1 MLDILSTT
9 AVIKPGQVI
18 YTNLYSRGYGV
29 VVGIHGKQRCEP
41 GATLQD
47 RATFDIVF
55 RATGQ
60 QTKQLPESILRG
72 VQWKVFSE
80 VATPAEVQALVFQAE
95 QYAEQQAYEAAS
107 EQARHALA
115 VAQLRVDPAYQ
126 HLEQTTQDCC
136 HSKLAV
142 RNIRK
147 ALKAAFPKVKFSV
160 RSDYSAAR
168 VRWEDG
174 PTVEAVDAVVK
185 QFKAGRFDGMT
196 DSYEY
201 SRSPFG
207 DVFGSI
213 QYTFT
218 SREHSDSL
226 VRHAIHQ
233 AFIRHADDLAGADV
247 ASVAAFRSGSLWR
260 VPVDLGSIDNL
271 QQLVGRIASCTCVS
285 DGGMTTDWD

>member
-1 MLDILSTT
+1 MHDFLPTA
-9 AVIKPGQVI
+9 AVIKVGQVI

-29 VVGIHGKQRCEP
+29 VVATKGKQSCEP
-41 GATLQD
+41 GATPQD

-55 RATGQ
+55 RSTGQ
-60 QTKQLPESILRG
+60 QSKQLPESILRG

-80 VATPAEVQALVFQAE
+80 VATAAEVQALVFQAE
-95 QYAEQQAYEAAS
+95 QYAEQQAYDAAS

-115 VAQLRVDPAYQ
+115 VAQLRVDPAYEY
-126 HLEQTTQDCC
+126 LEQTAEAGC

-168 VRWEDG
+168 VRWTDG
-174 PTVEAVDAVVK
+174 PTVAAVDDVVK
-185 QFKAGRFDGMT
+185 RFKAGNFDGMT
-196 DSYEY
+196 DCYEY

-218 SREHSDSL
+218 SREYSDSL
-226 VRHAIHQ
+226 IQHAIHQ
-233 AFIRHADDLAGADV
+233 AFIRHAEDLAGVDS
-247 ASVAAFRSGSLWR
+247 ASVADFRNGRLSRIYVELPR
-260 VPVDLGSIDNL
+260 AADL
-271 QQLVGRIASCTCVS
+271 QQLVWQLLGLSQVNAIGVV
-285 DGGMTTDWD
+285 TTA

>member
-1 MLDILSTT
+1 MHDFLSTA
-9 AVIKPGQVI
+9 AVIKTGQVI

-29 VVGIHGKQRCEP
+29 VVGINGKQRCEP
-41 GATLQD
+41 GATPQD

-80 VATPAEVQALVFQAE
+80 VATPAEIQALVFQAE
-95 QYAEQQAYEAAS
+95 QHAEQQAYEAAS

-115 VAQLRVDPAYQ
+115 VAQLRVDPAYE
-126 HLEQTTQDCC
+126 HLEQTAEAGCQ
-136 HSKLAV
+136 SKLAV

-168 VRWEDG
+168 VRWTDG
-174 PTVEAVDAVVK
+174 PTVAAVDDVVK
-185 QFKAGRFDGMT
+185 RFKAGNFDGMT
-196 DSYEY
+196 DCYEY

-218 SREHSDSL
+218 SRDHSDTLIQHAITGAFLRHSDSL
-226 VRHAIHQ
+226 
-233 AFIRHADDLAGADV
+233 AGIGAPAVGD
-247 ASVAAFRSGSLWR
+247 FRNGSLWR
-260 VPVDLGSIDNL
+260 VPVDLPRVDNL
-271 QQLVGRIASCTCVS
+271 QQLICRIASSTSVS
-285 DGGMTTDWD
+285 DSGMATDWD